1 MADLVARLIGMR
13 IHQTGIEQDITL
25 ACVDPWG
32 RAVDV
37 PTTMSFEQ
45 SDPFAVTLTF
55 HAASGDV
62 VWMMARHV
70 LLQGLTSPAGDGDIR
85 VFPSIDEDASAV
97 TVLDFSSPNGHLVG
111 QVPTRELQEFVAET
125 IAVVPVGDESMF
137 LDIDALAEA
146 LLNSAA
152 Q

>member
-1 MADLVARLIGMR
+1 MADPAVRLIGMR
-13 IHQTGIEQDITL
+13 IHQTGVEQDITL

-37 PTTMSFEQ
+37 PTTMSYEQ
-45 SDPFAVTLTF
+45 GDPYAVTLTF

-62 VWMMARHV
+62 IWMMAREL

-111 QVPTRELQEFVAET
+111 QAPTRELQEFVAET
-125 IAVVPVGDESMF
+125 IAVVPVGDEGGF
-137 LDIDALAEA
+137 LDLDALAEA